1 MNTITLDGRSIGP
14 DDVAVILAGDD
25 FDVVLD
31 DAARER
37 IVAARATVEK
47 LIADGRTIYGVNTG
61 FGKLADQSIPPDK
74 VRELQRNL
82 LLSHACGVGPRL
94 PDEIVA
100 LALLFRANALSVG
113 CSGARPEVVETL
125 IKMLKLGVRP
135 VVPRKGSVGACG
147 DLAPLAHLALPM
159 IGEGRARFR
168 GEEMDGSRAM
178 ARAGIAV
185 LTLEAKEGLA
195 LINGIQ
201 ITSAIGARV
210 LYMADRL
217 IRTADLA
224 AAMSLEAL
232 LGTDVPFDPR
242 IHAVRPHPGQGKTA
256 ENVRRLLV
264 DSEVLA
270 SHREDCAK
278 VQDAYSLRCVPQVH
292 GASRDNLE
300 HAGTVLYREVNA
312 ATDNPLVF
320 AEEGEVLSG
329 GNFHGEPVAMVMD
342 HATLSLHELGSISER
357 RIESIVNPSL
367 SSGLPPF
374 LAIEGGLHSGFMM
387 AQVTAAA
394 LVCETRTL
402 CMPASA
408 ESIPTSANQEDH
420 VSLSTVAARKAL
432 HVADD
437 VASILAIEILAAA
450 RGLDIRRPLVPG
462 KGVKAAYDFV
472 RGRVPAR
479 EEDRMLAPE
488 IETVRDIVLGEGLLA
503 KVEEAV
509 GPLTGIR

>member
-1 MNTITLDGRSIGP
+1 MKTIALDGRSLGP
-14 DDVAVILAGDD
+14 ADVAVILAGDE
-25 FDVVLD
+25 FDVILD
-31 DAARER
+31 GAARER

-47 LIADGRTIYGVNTG
+47 GIEEGRTIYGVNTG

-82 LLSHACGVGPRL
+82 LRSHACGVGPAL
-94 PDEIVA
+94 EDEIVA
-100 LALLFRANALSVG
+100 LALLFRANALAVG

-125 IKMLKLGVRP
+125 IQMLKLGVRP
-135 VVPRKGSVGACG
+135 VVPRKGSVGASG
-147 DLAPLAHLALPM
+147 DLAPLAHLALPL
-159 IGEGRARFR
+159 IGEGKARFR
-168 GEEMDGSRAM
+168 GEEMDGAKAM
-178 ARAGIAV
+178 ARAGVAT

-210 LYMADRL
+210 LYLADRL
-217 IRTADLA
+217 VRTADLA

-242 IHAVRPHPGQGKTA
+242 IHAVRPHPGQGKSA
-256 ENVRRLLV
+256 ENVRRLLEQ
-264 DSEVLA
+264 SEILA
-270 SHREDCAK
+270 SHRHDRQK

-300 HAGTVLYREVNA
+300 HTATVLYREVNS

-320 AEEGEVLSG
+320 AEDGDILSG

-342 HATLSLHELGSISER
+342 HATLALHELGSISER

-420 VSLSTVAARKAL
+420 VSLSTVAARKAA

-437 VASILAIEILAAA
+437 VASILAVEVLAAA

-462 KGVKAAYDFV
+462 RGVKAAHDFV
-472 RGRVPAR
+472 RGRVPAK
-479 EEDRMLAPE
+479 EEDRPLSPE
-488 IETVRDIVLGEGLLA
+488 IEVVRGIVLGLGLL
-503 KVEEAV
+503 EAV
-509 GPLTGIR
+509 ESAVGALHGL